1 LLEDFDES
9 PARSNDLAVIYT
21 MLSVCHPPSFMNST
35 VSLGI
40 KIGTRKKEC
49 KISTAIGTRVTT
61 PNNYTHICY
70 AAGYYPTTNKLRSR
84 AHANKTKLQKIN

>member
-40 KIGTRKKEC
+40 KIGTTKKEC
-49 KISTAIGTRVTT
+49 KISTAIVQELLRQTITPISVMLQVTT
-61 PNNYTHICY
+61 
-70 AAGYYPTTNKLRSR
+70 LS
-84 AHANKTKLQKIN
+84 LIN